1 MILLGVLLRVTTILF
16 LLSSTTIPDS
26 EKIQFKV
33 DQLTMDMGGKCVQE
47 TYFSN
52 NLNLLNADVLADT
65 TVMLRTTMDYF
76 LSMAYG
82 EANPRI
88 LCYNAMRFRFR
99 WGTDADTKSADSNV
113 TIVDAGYVVPG
124 TTTNKHL
131 LWLRESWLKIKLGD
145 REPLNN
151 FIQIGLIPYQV
162 GRGIS
167 LGAAYDAKGFITFIP
182 GSAID
187 QYAPAVLFSFNPIED
202 RLVTDFYFS
211 LTRNDQVSLSSNLAK
226 IRTHEIGSCPQRG
239 IGRQSY
245 IVALRADVMAYEK
258 DKHKVDVEPYF
269 IHRYVPDVQID
280 FNNDTHTTISTA
292 GCSIEGVFNKFNWGI
307 EGACNFGDLD
317 IRPWDRNY
325 IIIAKDSEAFLVE
338 QYTKIYTQNP
348 ATTKNPAKAYVTTD
362 IANFLKTIPLTTA
375 YNGKLLGVVDGQDIY
390 QAFDRIRPEQA
401 RIFNGFFVTGD
412 ATYTVLPKELEV
424 TLGVGYASGH
434 SDLQLDNNLLT
445 KEQLMSL
452 EFNGFVPIQSVYSGK
467 RLRHFIAFA
476 QGLPRFSVQNPA
488 ADLSKSNV
496 VGLQN
501 FGLVNQFTNISFVG
515 SRIEWK
521 PRQCTANTL
530 NLSPNIIGYW
540 APMSSQFVLS
550 DGNLRDADNYLG
562 LELNLEFSMYFYQKL
577 KLSGYVGAFC
587 PGQHYKDMCGTNVP
601 AYGYPTGAD
610 TGYAGNI
617 NIAYLF

>member
-1 MILLGVLLRVTTILF
+1 MMLPVFLFRIIPILLLLVSTVT
-16 LLSSTTIPDS
+16 PDS
-26 EKIQFKV
+26 DKIQFKV
-33 DQLTMDMGGKCVQE
+33 DKLTMDMGGKCVQE
-47 TYFSN
+47 NYFSN
-52 NLNLLNADVLADT
+52 NLNLFNADVIADT
-65 TVMLRTTMDYF
+65 TFMMRTTMDYF

-82 EANPRI
+82 ESNPSI

-99 WGTDADTKSADSNV
+99 WGTNSDTRSGDSKL
-113 TIVDAGYVVPG
+113 TIVDTGFTVPG

-145 REPLNN
+145 SEPFDN

-187 QYAPAVLFSFNPIED
+187 QYAPAVLFSLNPIAN
-202 RLVTDFYFS
+202 RLVTDFYIS
-211 LTRNDQVSLSSNLAK
+211 LTKNDQLSLASNIEK
-226 IRTHEIGSCPQRG
+226 VRTNEIGACPQRG
-239 IGRQSY
+239 VGRQSF
-245 IVALRADVMAYEK
+245 IVALRADVLAYEK

-269 IHRYVPDVQID
+269 IHRYDPDVNIN
-280 FNNDTHTTISTA
+280 FANDTNTTISTA
-292 GCSIEGVFNKFNWGI
+292 GCSVEGVFKRFNWGI

-317 IRPWDRNY
+317 IRPWDRNS
-325 IIIAKDSEAFLVE
+325 IIIAKDSNAFLVE

-348 ATTKNPAKAYVTTD
+348 ATTKNPNKAYVTTD

-375 YNGKLLGVVDGQDIY
+375 YNGKLLGVVDTHDIY
-390 QAFDRIRPEQA
+390 QAYDRIRPEQA

-412 ATYTVLPKELEV
+412 ATYTILPKELEV
-424 TLGVGYASGH
+424 SLGVGYASGH
-434 SDLQLDNNLLT
+434 SDLQLDNNILT
-445 KEQLMSL
+445 REQLMSL
-452 EFNGFVPIQSVYSGK
+452 EYNGFVPIQSVYSGK

-488 ADLSKSNV
+488 ADLSKTNV

-501 FGLVNQFTNISFVG
+501 FGVVNQFTNISFIG
-515 SRIEWK
+515 TRIEWK
-521 PRQCTANTL
+521 PHQYASNAL

-540 APMSSQFVLS
+540 APNSSQFVLK
-550 DGNLRDADNYLG
+550 DGGLRDADNYLG
-562 LELNLEFSMYFYQKL
+562 LEMNLEFSMYFYQKL
-577 KLSGYVGAFC
+577 KLSGYVGAFA

-601 AYGYPTGAD
+601 AYGYTTGAD

-617 NIAYLF
+617 NVAYLF